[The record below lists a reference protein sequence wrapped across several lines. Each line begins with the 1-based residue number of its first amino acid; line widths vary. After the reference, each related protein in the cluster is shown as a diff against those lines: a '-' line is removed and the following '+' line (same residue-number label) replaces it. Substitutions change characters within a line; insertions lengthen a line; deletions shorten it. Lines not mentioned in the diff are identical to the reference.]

1 MKKLA
6 LVALGII
13 ALAGCESLVTQVK
26 KVEPFVLQ
34 VASATTRDYCRK
46 MDLSAD
52 EKALALATL
61 ARMSAYGPELIKTDK
76 AKEFVGSGPVDIVW
90 YGYQVG
96 VSLLD
101 ENLPKNN
108 DTINVCADVLR
119 AAIDGC
125 MTGLKTSIA
134 TPTATKS

>member
-13 ALAGCESLVTQVK
+13 ALAGCGSLVTQVK

-34 VASATTRDYCRK
+34 VASATTRDYCGK

-101 ENLPKNN
+101 KNIPKDN
-108 DTINVCADVLR
+108 DTINVCADILR
-119 AAIDGC
+119 ASIDGC
-125 MTGLKTSIA
+125 IIGLKASIA
-134 TPTATKS
+134 TPTATKN

>member
-6 LVALGII
+6 LAAFGVI
-13 ALAGCESLVTQVK
+13 ALAGCKSLVTQVK

-46 MDLSAD
+46 LDLSAD

-76 AKEFVGSGPVDIVW
+76 AKEFVGSAPVDIVW

-96 VSLLD
+96 VSLLG
-101 ENLPKNN
+101 ENLPKND
-108 DTINVCADVLR
+108 DTINVCADILR

-125 MTGLKTSIA
+125 ITGLKTGIA
-134 TPTATKS
+134 TPTATKN